1 MAFLDLLK
9 HRVGAGV
16 APRLPDPAATGRIV
30 AATLPVPPVDRGTA
44 TAHQPSPMHKIAD
57 RLEQRIAADFA
68 MLDRSF
74 VAGRR
79 RSHGPSIRRL
89 AAHLAAEARPL
100 HALGSFTMTLELSPA
115 GANAWLLPAEI
126 DPASLPGGWADALY
140 SNRLARADELVR
152 ALAGIGHILRPGGLM
167 VADVP
172 ESDDGLEPL
181 DRAVRRSHEDP
192 GTGDRPRRRV
202 GFDLVETRDPG
213 LLQGRSWRRAILVRR
228 VEG

>member
-9 HRVGAGV
+9 PRAGAGV
-16 APRLPDPAATGRIV
+16 APGLPDPPATAHIV
-30 AATLPVPPVDRGTA
+30 AATLPAPPVDRGTV
-44 TAHQPSPMHKIAD
+44 TAHQPSPMHMIAD

-89 AAHLAAEARPL
+89 AAHLGAEARAL
-100 HALGSFTMTLELSPA
+100 HALGPFTMTLELSPA
-115 GANAWLLPAEI
+115 AANAWLLPPEI
-126 DPASLPGGWADALY
+126 DPANLPGGWADALY
-140 SNRLARADELVR
+140 SNRLGCADEVARALPR
-152 ALAGIGHILRPGGLM
+152 IGHILRPGGLL
-167 VADVP
+167 VADLPAV
-172 ESDDGLEPL
+172 DDGLEAL
-181 DRAVRRSHEDP
+181 DRAVRCSRHDGPATSDRS
-192 GTGDRPRRRV
+192 RRV

-228 VEG
+228 VED